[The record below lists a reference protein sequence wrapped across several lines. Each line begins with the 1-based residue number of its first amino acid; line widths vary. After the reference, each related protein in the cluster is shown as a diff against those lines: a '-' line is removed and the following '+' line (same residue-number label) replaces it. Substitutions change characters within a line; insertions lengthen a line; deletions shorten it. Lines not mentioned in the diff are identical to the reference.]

1 MLNFIMVLFLS
12 NKYKSKTISLFCMCS
27 IFAYLF
33 FFIIIF
39 DDQIVLSQKVNDNL
53 TNTTA
58 TPLAPHVKIKDKVI
72 HVDLAITPDEQ
83 SKGLSIKNALNDS
96 DGMLF
101 PFDTPGDYSFW
112 MKDMKFP
119 IDIIWIDSN
128 YKIVHIEKNLQPCS
142 FFLLCPSYSPHAN
155 SKYVLE
161 VNSNFTSKNN
171 ITVGDR
177 VYFNIPNSKIS
188 IK

>member
-1 MLNFIMVLFLS
+1 MFSIFSFLFL
-12 NKYKSKTISLFCMCS
+12 
-27 IFAYLF
+27 
-33 FFIIIF
+33 IIIF
-39 DDQIVLSQKVNDNL
+39 DDQIVLSQKVNNNL
-53 TNTTA
+53 TNATT
-58 TPLAPHVKIKDKVI
+58 TTTLAPYVKIKDSVI

-83 SKGLSIKNALNDS
+83 SKGLSIKNTLNDS

-128 YKIVHIEKNLQPCS
+128 YKIVHIEKNLQPCI

-161 VNSNFTSKNN
+161 VNSNFTTKNN

-177 VYFNIPNSKIS
+177 VHFNIPNSKIY

>member
-1 MLNFIMVLFLS
+1 MINFLS
-12 NKYKSKTISLFCMCS
+12 LRCILKTISLFCIFS
-27 IFAYLF
+27 IFTYLF
-33 FFIIIF
+33 LIIIF
-39 DDQIVLSQKVNDNL
+39 NNQIVLSQKDYNNA
-53 TNTTA
+53 TNTL
-58 TPLAPHVKIKDKVI
+58 TPYVKIKDLII
-72 HVDLAITPDEQ
+72 HVDLAISPDEQ
-83 SKGLSIKNALNDS
+83 AKGLSIKNALNDS

-101 PFDTPGDYSFW
+101 LFDTPGDYSFW

-119 IDIIWIDSN
+119 IDIIWIDPN
-128 YKIVHIEKNLQPCS
+128 YKIVHIEKNLQPCI

-161 VNSNFTSKNN
+161 VNSNFTTKNN

-177 VYFNIPNSKIS
+177 VYFNIPNFKNF

>member
-1 MLNFIMVLFLS
+1 MIHFLS
-12 NKYKSKTISLFCMCS
+12 NRCKSKTISLFCMFS
-27 IFAYLF
+27 IFTFLF
-33 FFIIIF
+33 LIIVF
-39 DDQIVLSQKVNDNL
+39 DDQIVLSQKVNNNNL
-53 TNTTA
+53 TNTT
-58 TPLAPHVKIKDKVI
+58 TTTTLAPYVKIKDLVI

-83 SKGLSIKNALNDS
+83 SKGLSIKNKLNDS

-128 YKIVHIEKNLQPCS
+128 YKIVHIEKNLQPCI

-155 SKYVLE
+155 SNYVLE
-161 VNSNFTSKNN
+161 VNSNFTTKNN

-177 VYFNIPNSKIS
+177 VYFNIPNSENYVK
-188 IK
+188 

>member
-1 MLNFIMVLFLS
+1 MIHFLS
-12 NKYKSKTISLFCMCS
+12 NRCKSKTISLFCMFS
-27 IFAYLF
+27 IFTFLF
-33 FFIIIF
+33 LIIIF
-39 DDQIVLSQKVNDNL
+39 DDQTVLSQKVNNNL
-53 TNTTA
+53 TNTT
-58 TPLAPHVKIKDKVI
+58 TNTTTTLAPYVKIKDLVI

-83 SKGLSIKNALNDS
+83 SKGLSIKNTLNDG

-119 IDIIWIDSN
+119 IDIIWIDPN
-128 YKIVHIEKNLQPCS
+128 YKIVHIEKNLQPCI

-161 VNSNFTSKNN
+161 VPSNYTAKNN
-171 ITVGDR
+171 IIVGDR
-177 VYFNIPNSKIS
+177 VDFFIGNSTQKTI
-188 IK
+188 